1 MNFLNHFPTRLGSPR
16 DQQVRAIEFVEDTEL
31 RVD

>member
-1 MNFLNHFPTRLGSPR
+1 MTILNHFPSRLGTPR
-16 DQQVRAIEFVEDTEL
+16 DQQIKAIEFVEDTEL